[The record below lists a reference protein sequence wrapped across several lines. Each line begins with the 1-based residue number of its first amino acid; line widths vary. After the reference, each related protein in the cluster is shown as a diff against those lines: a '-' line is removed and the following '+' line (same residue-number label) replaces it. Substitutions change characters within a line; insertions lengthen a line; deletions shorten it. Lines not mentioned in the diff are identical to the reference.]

1 MGVSMNEPT
10 LRQFVFN
17 GLLLNDS
24 LEKLEENQGI
34 KVCESGDLVQVA
46 RVVEADFSPVV
57 WNNAINMGSVYQ
69 AIFCIE
75 NTIRNFIVERMSERH
90 GLDWWEQK
98 VPMNIKK
105 AVEKLKKEES
115 KNKFFSSRS
124 DSEIGYTMMGN
135 LGQIIINNWEDFS
148 DIIPSQAWLTSRM
161 DDLEMARNIVMHTGV
176 LPQIEIDRITS
187 IVRDILRQIG

>member
-1 MGVSMNEPT
+1 MNEH
-10 LRQFVFN
+10 LIRQFVFN

-24 LEKLEENQGI
+24 LEALEKQQGI
-34 KVCESGDLVQVA
+34 SVFETGDMNQIS

-57 WNNAINMGSVYQ
+57 WNNAINMSSVYQ

-75 NTIRNFIVERMSERH
+75 NTLRNFIVERMSERH
-90 GLDWWEQK
+90 GLNWWEEK
-98 VPMNIKK
+98 VSSNIKK
-105 AVEKLKKEES
+105 SVEKLKKEEL

-124 DSEIGYTMMGN
+124 DSEIGYTMLAN
-135 LGQIIINNWEDFS
+135 LGQVIIDNWDDFN
-148 DIIPSQAWLTSRM
+148 DIIPSQAWLKSRM

-187 IVRDILRQIG
+187 IARDILRQIG

>member
-1 MGVSMNEPT
+1 MSEQT
-10 LRQFVFN
+10 LRQFIFN
-17 GLLLNDS
+17 GLLLYDS
-24 LEKLEENQGI
+24 LTILEKQQGI
-34 KVCESGDLVQVA
+34 SVSKAGDMAQVS

-57 WNNAINMGSVYQ
+57 WNNANNMSSVYQ

-75 NTIRNFIVERMSERH
+75 NTLRNFIVERMSERH
-90 GLDWWEQK
+90 GLSWWEER
-98 VPMNIKK
+98 VPSNIKK
-105 AVEKLKKEES
+105 AVERLKKDEM

-124 DSEIGYTMMGN
+124 DSEIGYTMLSN
-135 LGQIIINNWEDFS
+135 LGQIIINDWEDFS

-187 IVRDILRQIG
+187 IVRDLLRQIG

>member
-1 MGVSMNEPT
+1 M
-10 LRQFVFN
+10 
-17 GLLLNDS
+17 S
-24 LEKLEENQGI
+24 L
-34 KVCESGDLVQVA
+34 
-46 RVVEADFSPVV
+46 
-57 WNNAINMGSVYQ
+57 VYQ

-75 NTIRNFIVERMSERH
+75 NTIRNFIVERMSERF
-90 GLDWWEQK
+90 GLEWWNDK
-98 VPMNIKK
+98 VPSKIKND
-105 AVEKLKKEES
+105 VEKLKTKEQ

-124 DSEIGYTMMGN
+124 NSEIGYTMLGN

>member
-1 MGVSMNEPT
+1 MKEQL

-17 GLLLNDS
+17 GLLLYDS
-24 LEKLEENQGI
+24 LETLERQKGI
-34 KVCESGDLVQVA
+34 AVFESGDITQVS
-46 RVVEADFSPVV
+46 RVVEVDFSPVV
-57 WNNAINMGSVYQ
+57 WNNAINMSSVYQ

-75 NTIRNFIVERMSERH
+75 NTLRNFIVERMSERY
-90 GLDWWEQK
+90 GLSWWEEK
-98 VPMNIKK
+98 VSSNIKK
-105 AVEKLKKEES
+105 AVDKLKKDEI

-124 DSEIGYTMMGN
+124 DSEIGYTMLGN

>member
-1 MGVSMNEPT
+1 MEEK

-17 GLLLNDS
+17 GLLLQDS
-24 LEKLEENQGI
+24 FETLEKQQGI
-34 KVCESGDLVQVA
+34 AVTKSGDLQPVS
-46 RVVEADFSPVV
+46 RVVEADFSPIV
-57 WNNAINMGSVYQ
+57 WNNACNMSSVYQ

-75 NTIRNFIVERMSERH
+75 NTIRNFIVERMSERF
-90 GLDWWEQK
+90 GLEWWNDK
-98 VPMNIKK
+98 VPTKIKND
-105 AVEKLKKEES
+105 VEKLKTKEQ

-124 DSEIGYTMMGN
+124 NSEIGYTMLGN

-161 DDLEMARNIVMHTGV
+161 DDLEMARNIVMHTGI
-176 LPQIEIDRITS
+176 LPQIEIDIITS

>member
-1 MGVSMNEPT
+1 MKEQS

-17 GLLLNDS
+17 GLLLYDS
-24 LEKLEENQGI
+24 LETLERQKGI
-34 KVCESGDLVQVA
+34 SVFESGDLTQVS

-57 WNNAINMGSVYQ
+57 WNNAINMSSVYQ

-75 NTIRNFIVERMSERH
+75 NTLRNFIVERMSERY
-90 GLDWWEQK
+90 GLSWWEEK
-98 VPMNIKK
+98 VPSNIKK
-105 AVEKLKKEES
+105 AVDKLKKDEI

-124 DSEIGYTMMGN
+124 DSEIGYTMLGN

-161 DDLEMARNIVMHTGV
+161 DDLEMARNIVMHTGI

>member
-1 MGVSMNEPT
+1 MKEQV

-17 GLLLNDS
+17 GLLLYDS
-24 LEKLEENQGI
+24 LETLEKQKGI
-34 KVCESGDLVQVA
+34 SVFESGDLTQVS

-57 WNNAINMGSVYQ
+57 WNNAINMSSVYQ

-75 NTIRNFIVERMSERH
+75 NTLRNFIVERMAERH
-90 GLDWWEQK
+90 GLNWWIDK
-98 VPMNIKK
+98 VPSNIKK
-105 AVEKLKKEES
+105 AVDKLKKEEQ

-124 DSEIGYTMMGN
+124 DSEIGYTMLGN
-135 LGQIIINNWEDFS
+135 LGQIIINNWDDFS

-176 LPQIEIDRITS
+176 LPQIEIDRIAS
-187 IVRDILRQIG
+187 IVRDLLRQIG

>member
-1 MGVSMNEPT
+1 MNEQS

-17 GLLLNDS
+17 GLLLYDS
-24 LEKLEENQGI
+24 LETLKEQKGI
-34 KVCESGDLVQVA
+34 TVFESGDLTRVS
-46 RVVEADFSPVV
+46 RVVEADFSPIV
-57 WNNAINMGSVYQ
+57 WNNAISMSSVYQ

-75 NTIRNFIVERMSERH
+75 NTLRNFIVERMSERH
-90 GLDWWEQK
+90 GLSWWEEK
-98 VPMNIKK
+98 VPSNIKK
-105 AVEKLKKEES
+105 AVDKLKKDEN

-124 DSEIGYTMMGN
+124 DSEIGYTMLEN
-135 LGQIIINNWEDFS
+135 LGQIIISNWEDFS

-161 DDLEMARNIVMHTGV
+161 NDLEMARNIVMHTGV

>member
-1 MGVSMNEPT
+1 MNKIKE
-10 LRQFVFN
+10 FVFN
-17 GLLLNDS
+17 GLLLQDS
-24 LEKLEENQGI
+24 FEKLSKDGI
-34 KVCESGDLVQVA
+34 KVSASGDLKPVE
-46 RVVEADFSPVV
+46 RVVETDFSPII
-57 WNNAINMGSVYQ
+57 WNKALDMASVYQ

-75 NTIRNFIVERMSERH
+75 NTLRTFIVERMSERH
-90 GLDWWEQK
+90 GLEWWQNK
-98 VPMNIKK
+98 VPKKIKDD
-105 AVEKLKKEES
+105 VEKLVAKER

-135 LGQIIINNWEDFS
+135 LGQIIINNWEDFN

-176 LPQIEIDRITS
+176 LPQVEIERITS

>member
-1 MGVSMNEPT
+1 MKEQA

-17 GLLLNDS
+17 GLLLYDS
-24 LEKLEENQGI
+24 LETLERQKGI
-34 KVCESGDLVQVA
+34 SVFESGDLTQVS
-46 RVVEADFSPVV
+46 RVVETDFSPVV
-57 WNNAINMGSVYQ
+57 WNNAINMSSVYQ

-75 NTIRNFIVERMSERH
+75 NTLRNFIVERMSERY
-90 GLDWWEQK
+90 GLSWWEEK
-98 VPMNIKK
+98 VPSNIKK
-105 AVEKLKKEES
+105 AVDKLKKDEI

-124 DSEIGYTMMGN
+124 DSEIGYTMLGN

-187 IVRDILRQIG
+187 IVGDILRQIG